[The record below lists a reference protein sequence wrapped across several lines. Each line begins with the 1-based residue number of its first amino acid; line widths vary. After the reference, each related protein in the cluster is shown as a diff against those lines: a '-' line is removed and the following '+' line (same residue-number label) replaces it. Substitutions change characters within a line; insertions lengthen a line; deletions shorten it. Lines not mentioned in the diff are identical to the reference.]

1 MGLGLEFLYASYAF
15 YSLLHSLKNG
25 FGTVLFGKII
35 LSFLR
40 IQVSILSNFLN
51 SHPLFWF
58 LFFFSPN
65 SLIIFWTRIF
75 GRSEN
80 SIRGCFT
87 FLKFLKRV
95 KKFTPLKFYHIR
107 GRFSF
112 LNRQSR
118 FSFHNDEKVK
128 QEWIHDHR

>member
-1 MGLGLEFLYASYAF
+1 MDLGLKSLYVFYVF
-15 YSLLHSLKNG
+15 YSLSHSLKNG
-25 FGTVLFGKII
+25 FGTVLSGKII
-35 LSFLR
+35 LPFLK
-40 IQVSILSNFLN
+40 IQASIPLNFPS
-51 SHPLFWF
+51 SHPPFWF

-65 SLIIFWTRIF
+65 LPIIFWTRIF

-80 SIRGCFT
+80 STRDCFT
-87 FLKFLKRV
+87 FLKFLKRI
-95 KKFTPLKFYHIR
+95 KKFAPLKFYHIR
-107 GRFSF
+107 DQFSF